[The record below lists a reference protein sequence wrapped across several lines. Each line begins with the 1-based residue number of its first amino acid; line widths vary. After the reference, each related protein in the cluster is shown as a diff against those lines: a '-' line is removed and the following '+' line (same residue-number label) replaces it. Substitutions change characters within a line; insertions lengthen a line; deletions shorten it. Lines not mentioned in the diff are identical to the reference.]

1 MLGGVDIEV
10 KLPQDLIDLIPQERI
25 TGDLLRGHGPRRG
38 NLEALLKYWR
48 PIMRK
53 PGGFRRCIV
62 ILANH
67 PELYPLQRIC
77 AWLHHETTGKW
88 PNEGN
93 HHGVRRGGGTTG
105 RVLRR
110 AIPGKRKRRRG
121 KSEAG
126 VEIASWRIYRRLGGM
141 ATRPIHGSQNAI
153 EYKAARFKQGCK
165 SVPMPGSFEWDEGYP
180 RYTEVETVQDLID
193 VKLFGGLRGGLVRSH
208 GRSGRMLQSMA
219 SFFVPGDMGKYRNP
233 GRSLLWG
240 ALTPGGGGIGGG
252 RGGGGGIGGGIGG
265 GLTPIAAARALRCP
279 SGYINGGR
287 FTDPKLANCG
297 GMVFDAPEEGP
308 GAVTAVD
315 REKMTRRLESAQAED
330 LPDIARE
337 IIINKPQGNPFAVI
351 RQAAIQPT
359 TRPNKKRRE
368 GSVKDV
374 LAFTSQKKNQ
384 TRLIRRDGAV
394 FEPTIGP
401 EELARIDH
409 DNLQEAVYVTSNIP
423 KGNLGGDEVRLLTRG
438 VKAIEYSFP
447 EGSVRLERT
456 KEMDAATAAKMR
468 VRWGG
473 LRRHA
478 IGSHDPTEAIMRLA
492 KEFQDSL
499 SVKAWFMEIPGAND
513 RIVVYSVTGE
523 RKIVARWVFVLY
535 LSLRAPRRPRGTV
548 KPFSMVPPRE
558 EEGGPTK
565 SEYWR
570 PERGPFVTVERKS
583 LALDSTM
590 WREQKN
596 VSSIRIN
603 TKWGFEKDDLIDFK
617 AAKFDKV
624 LEDPDLRIKLMG
636 GLRRRIRG
644 RGISGMA
651 RRMPKVVP
659 YNPNAR
665 DADIDGLVQEGTIW
679 ERPKGTRFANLA
691 AGARRA
697 KIGSYLV
704 NAQGE
709 RVDYTPGEHRQS
721 PLRKYPDHVSPASAI
736 QREKLRQRLAGR
748 SSEVGESAEGVID
761 RRDIR
766 ADSVADFTYHEM
778 LQERRRLKR
787 QRVLRRIRT
796 QPEYRERRAGR
807 LYDRAERGLV
817 RGYERGERADRRLLE
832 DERRRVEEEAAA
844 AQRTAARQARREM
857 SLRFRDENVE
867 LDAGV
872 ALEDELPSA
881 RERRERVGN
890 LIARQNRERAE
901 LDLESPSA
909 LRRLRG
915 ERVIR
920 RGERREERRTPVLN
934 LRSMSDEDLTK
945 ERSAIFRRHY
955 GDLKR
960 RGTYTGIADLPEE
973 LQDVERELRRRD
985 LPGPWQDD
993 QGERELRGPSSRDR
1007 ITAGMRRARARE
1019 RAARAEREK
1028 PEPFTLSRTGY
1039 GRGPKSPPKPWVIEE
1054 DKKRQQRDD
1063 RVADLVRGTGKR
1075 IRALLKKK
1083 SYKKTYEEEKKKV
1096 AEESGM
1102 PLERADG
1109 QMLLFSM
1116 PSGLIPEED
1125 SEIAEALQRE
1135 FLRRPTR
1142 SDERAGRSQLRE
1154 TLWPT
1159 FMGSEDDDAED
1170 LSESDIQR
1178 LREAGIRVSGSGA
1191 ITGTTNLAGGVPDPV
1206 GNVDLFDLI
1215 GNERLGRVLMHVFKD
1230 RVKKSEHAKA
1240 AFANWVREVEEARGE
1255 LEYNGIA
1262 DPEKDLDLVADAA
1275 LERVIRGLPNAFLST
1290 PDTAEGARVLK
1301 EVQKRLSAEGL
1312 WDYGMVPERIRE
1324 AGSLGEL
1331 IAVLEKNL
1339 HYSTNPAEI
1348 LVRLKHLESIFD
1360 GADRALLM
1368 MPADL
1373 VADLARGDWV
1383 DEDTDHTR
1391 EEFLSSR
1398 LFQLGIVIQREH
1410 VVNARRA
1417 ISDLTTRLER
1427 GIEAKEGAE
1436 AVPEV
1441 RFLPREMGFARHIRR
1456 STGAWVSRAL
1466 EARTGRGAVRRQEE
1480 MDRWG
1485 FRDYGVDME
1494 GALAHLAATGEL
1506 PDGVEE
1512 RITEMIE
1519 DAFLLGRVIVA
1530 PHDKKLRFVIL
1541 ADGVDPTG
1549 VDFRNID
1556 PKDAAEVVV
1565 TPHLNYGQP
1574 QIDVSIRG
1582 VIYSE
1587 HVGALT
1593 RQDKVLVGGWAW
1605 QETGDIDRDVSWRRS
1620 SDDSGVVGSAD
1631 FLSLG
1636 LDDGADIEVRGKGF
1650 ASVINTHAHMALKA
1664 AGVRRIDTNASH
1676 DGRVVWG
1683 RMGYRDHFAERRMIE
1698 SLESELAH
1706 YRGGTGTGVPGIPS
1720 DWTGG
1725 LILHD
1730 RMAGEIEELIEAY
1743 HNRFVGDRGGLVSL
1757 MMAHAILGRGEDGNS
1772 QRHPWEDESEA
1783 DGSQSK
1789 YFTWWMRNAPV
1800 GSAYLLL
1807 DGEYG
1812 ELLSEAIGED
1822 RDIGLVDP
1830 PLMGAPGDRARST
1843 RKTEALVE
1851 QAVALRRSGLSYPA
1865 IGEMLGINAGTAHRW
1880 IGDSGAEDLPTGYA
1894 VHASRKPTAD
1904 LVEQAVALRRSGLS
1918 WDEIGETLGV
1928 SGKATRRWIKKF
1940 SGAED
1945 LEDLLSSRSHILT
1958 VFTPEVEEEIRFFH
1972 GEGFHPEQIAEAL
1985 DIKFFSLRSWL
1996 FGQGLLKSPAEAFA
2010 DGLAALSQFTKRE
2023 GHSRPLMT
2031 HVEDDYLLGTWIGNV
2046 RSKYWRQRELDG
2058 LRRRRGTEEEQEGDV
2073 QRIADWEQKVLFS
2086 GRLSDSEIAELEA
2099 LPGWRWTMT
2108 KEDMRADYA
2117 RGIRGSVNN
2126 SRRLYSD
2133 FVPHEAEAPHRYRG
2147 EPGDPPLTGAPGDG
2161 EDPDRF
2167 EGDEVLN
2174 DVRRQWQEYLRTI
2187 SGDAKQ
2193 QLGMLRAM
2201 EVDLLGDPNNPD
2213 DPWDMGDEGPPAWW
2227 VDGLPP
2233 PEPPR
2238 VVQGYRD
2245 RLEDLETLLD
2255 SWETPPKEALG
2266 MIQLLRAAL
2275 DDHDR
2280 RYAEKEGVEQTRE
2293 GVRFRADET
2302 SPQRDWNQAA
2312 RVGGPMYEVDL
2323 KRAVTEMTWQEIEQS
2338 MNAYIVLDE
2347 ARDETDSRYRLSEEV
2362 PEWTP
2367 EEVAYREELKA
2378 EFAKREAHPD
2388 FAYGTGPNGSRTE
2401 EDYRREEEYEHE
2413 KDVGK
2418 TRGRW
2423 EYREGRRNE
2432 FRAMSDEELEKEY
2445 ERILA
2450 DNDEVVEAGEYEYGE
2465 RYDVRPPMAVW
2476 KDGVRMED
2484 RKGGMTGFHAD
2495 DLTDLETVM
2504 EERSFG
2510 TKPFVLRTATPREK
2524 DAKMKE
2530 NRAEMRRLIGQPD
2543 SKYPL
2548 VDDVHQAHRDT
2559 GEPFGGMSIEDEMTV
2574 RRLDDEYDEIN
2585 MSFPSD
2591 YDGDVDPDTLK
2602 EVVGKLT
2609 GDGDGGA
2616 QVVDPSE
2623 FMPPSSPSEDAE
2635 RTVHIYE
2642 QALRRYQT
2650 MNDEDLTIERDGLW
2664 RKAMRWREA
2673 GHEPKMSDQLKLAAA
2688 TNEMESRGESLGDE
2702 VEDFLKDME
2711 EDA

>member
-141 ATRPIHGSQNAI
+141 ATRPIHGSQNTI

-165 SVPMPGSFEWDEGYP
+165 SVPMPGSFEWDEKYP
-180 RYTEVETVQDLID
+180 RYAEVETVQDLID

-208 GRSGRMLQSMA
+208 GRSGRFLQSLA
-219 SFFVPGDMGKYRNP
+219 SFFIPGDMGKYRSP

-240 ALTPGGGGIGGG
+240 ALTPGGGGMGGG
-252 RGGGGGIGGGIGG
+252 MGVGGGGIGGGGIGG

-287 FTDPKLANCG
+287 FTDPKLSNCG
-297 GMVFDAPEEGP
+297 GMVFDAPVEGP
-308 GAVTAVD
+308 GAVTDVD

-330 LPDIARE
+330 LPDIARD

-351 RQAAIQPT
+351 REAAIQPT

-374 LAFTSQKKNQ
+374 LAYTSQKKNQ
-384 TRLIRRDGAV
+384 TRLVRRDGAV

-423 KGNLGGDEVRLLTRG
+423 KKGSGLGGDEVRLLTRG

-456 KEMDAATAAKMR
+456 KELSAATAAKMR
-468 VRWGG
+468 IRWGG

-478 IGSHDPTEAIMRLA
+478 IGSHDPTEAIMRLV

-583 LALDSTM
+583 LALDPVL
-590 WREQKN
+590 WKEQKN

-603 TKWGFEKDDLIDFK
+603 TKWGFEKEDLIDFK

-624 LEDPDLRIKLMG
+624 LEDPDLRVKLIG
-636 GLRRRIRG
+636 GLRRRMRG
-644 RGISGMA
+644 RSISGMA
-651 RRMPKVVP
+651 RRLPKVVP

-697 KIGSYLV
+697 MIGSYLV
-704 NAQGE
+704 DAQGE
-709 RVDYTPGEHRQS
+709 RVDYTPGEHDQS
-721 PLRKYPDHVSPASAI
+721 PLRKYPERVSPAGAI
-736 QREKLRQRLAGR
+736 RREKLRERLGGQFSAGV
-748 SSEVGESAEGVID
+748 EGAEDVIE
-761 RRDIR
+761 RRDVR
-766 ADSVADFTYHEM
+766 EESVADFTYNEM

-787 QRVLRRIRT
+787 QRALRRVRT
-796 QPEYRERRAGR
+796 QPVYRERRAGR
-807 LYDRAERGLV
+807 LYDRAERGYE
-817 RGYERGERADRRLLE
+817 RGAERGER
-832 DERRRVEEEAAA
+832 DERRRVEEAAAA

-881 RERRERVGN
+881 RERRKRVGN

-901 LDLESPSA
+901 LNLESPSA
-909 LRRLRG
+909 LRRQRG

-934 LRSMSDEDLTK
+934 LRSMSDEDLVK

-955 GDLKR
+955 DDMKR
-960 RGTYTGIADLPEE
+960 RGTYTGIADLPDE
-973 LQDVERELRRRD
+973 LEDVERELKRRD

-993 QGERELRGPSSRDR
+993 QGERELRGPSRRDR
-1007 ITAGMRRARARE
+1007 ITAGVGRARRREMAARTERE
-1019 RAARAEREK
+1019 RPGPFVAR
-1028 PEPFTLSRTGY
+1028 STGY
-1039 GRGPKSPPKPWVIEE
+1039 GRGPKPPLKPWMIEE
-1054 DKKRQQRDD
+1054 DRKRQQRDD
-1063 RVADLVRGTGKR
+1063 RIANLVREAGKR
-1075 IRALLKKK
+1075 IRAQLEKK
-1083 SYKKTYEEEKKKV
+1083 SFKKTYDEEKKKV
-1096 AEESGM
+1096 AEERGI

-1116 PSGLIPEED
+1116 PNGLIPDDDETVEILPRD
-1125 SEIAEALQRE
+1125 FLSGPLTSSES
-1135 FLRRPTR
+1135 T
-1142 SDERAGRSQLRE
+1142 GRSRLRE
-1154 TLWPT
+1154 ILRPM
-1159 FMGSEDDDAED
+1159 FLGDDADDDAND
-1170 LSESDIQR
+1170 LSEAAITR
-1178 LREAGIRVSGSGA
+1178 LREAGVRVSSRGG
-1191 ITGTTNLAGGVPDPV
+1191 ITGTTDLTAGIPDPV
-1206 GNVDLFDLI
+1206 GDVDLFDLI
-1215 GNERLGRVLMHVFKD
+1215 GDERLGRVLMHNFYE
-1230 RVKKSEHAKA
+1230 RVKRSDQSEA
-1240 AFANWVREVEEARGE
+1240 AFTNWLRAVDEARKE
-1255 LEYNGIA
+1255 LEYGGIA
-1262 DPEKDLDLVADAA
+1262 DPEKDLSIAADEM

-1290 PDTAEGARVLK
+1290 PDSAEGARVLK
-1301 EVQKRLSAEGL
+1301 EVQERLSVPGL

-1324 AGSLGEL
+1324 AKSLREL
-1331 IAVLEKNL
+1331 LAVLEKNL
-1339 HYSTNPAEI
+1339 HYSKDPAAM
-1348 LVRLKHLESIFD
+1348 LARLKHIGSVFD
-1360 GADRALLM
+1360 DADRTLSF
-1368 MPADL
+1368 MPADF

-1383 DEDTDHTR
+1383 DEDTAHTR
-1391 EEFLSSR
+1391 AEFLKSR
-1398 LFQLGIVIQREH
+1398 LFQLGIAVQRGH
-1410 VVNARRA
+1410 VADARKA

-1427 GIEAKEGAE
+1427 SIEGRKGAE
-1436 AVPEV
+1436 DVPEV
-1441 RFLPREMGFARHIRR
+1441 SFLPRERGFANLVRMQ
-1456 STGAWVSRAL
+1456 TGTWVSRAL
-1466 EARTGRGAVRRQEE
+1466 KARTGRASVRRQEE

-1485 FRDYGVDME
+1485 WRDYGVDME
-1494 GALAHLAATGEL
+1494 GALAYMLNEVWDEEVQDWVASTGEL

-1512 RITEMIE
+1512 RIIEMIR
-1519 DAFLLGRVIVA
+1519 DAFLLGRVITA
-1530 PHDKKLRFVIL
+1530 PHDEKLRFVIL
-1541 ADGVDPTG
+1541 ADGVDPTD

-1565 TPHLNYGQP
+1565 KAHLNYGQP
-1574 QIDVSIRG
+1574 QIEVSIRG
-1582 VIYSE
+1582 VIYST
-1587 HVGALT
+1587 HVGALA
-1593 RQDKVLVGGWAW
+1593 RRNNVLIGGWPW
-1605 QETGDIDRDVSWRRS
+1605 QETGNLDRDVIWRRNG
-1620 SDDSGVVGSAD
+1620 DGSGVVGTAD

-1636 LDDGADIEVRGKGF
+1636 LDDGDNIEVRGKGF

-1664 AGVRRIDTNASH
+1664 AGVSQINTNASQ

-1683 RMGYRDHFAERRMIE
+1683 RMGYRDHNAERLMVAA
-1698 SLESELAH
+1698 LESELAD
-1706 YRGGTGTGVPGIPS
+1706 YRSGTGS
-1720 DWTGG
+1720 G

-1730 RMAGEIEELIEAY
+1730 RMADEIEELIEAY
-1743 HNRFVGDRGGLVSL
+1743 HNMFVGDLGGSVSL
-1757 MMAHAILGRGEDGNS
+1757 MMAHAILGRDEDGNS

-1800 GSAYLLL
+1800 NAAYLPL

-1822 RDIGLVDP
+1822 RDVGLV
-1830 PLMGAPGDRARST
+1830 
-1843 RKTEALVE
+1843 
-1851 QAVALRRSGLSYPA
+1851 
-1865 IGEMLGINAGTAHRW
+1865 
-1880 IGDSGAEDLPTGYA
+1880 
-1894 VHASRKPTAD
+1894 
-1904 LVEQAVALRRSGLS
+1904 
-1918 WDEIGETLGV
+1918 
-1928 SGKATRRWIKKF
+1928 
-1940 SGAED
+1940 
-1945 LEDLLSSRSHILT
+1945 
-1958 VFTPEVEEEIRFFH
+1958 
-1972 GEGFHPEQIAEAL
+1972 
-1985 DIKFFSLRSWL
+1985 
-1996 FGQGLLKSPAEAFA
+1996 
-2010 DGLAALSQFTKRE
+2010 
-2023 GHSRPLMT
+2023 
-2031 HVEDDYLLGTWIGNV
+2031 
-2046 RSKYWRQRELDG
+2046 
-2058 LRRRRGTEEEQEGDV
+2058 
-2073 QRIADWEQKVLFS
+2073 
-2086 GRLSDSEIAELEA
+2086 
-2099 LPGWRWTMT
+2099 
-2108 KEDMRADYA
+2108 
-2117 RGIRGSVNN
+2117 
-2126 SRRLYSD
+2126 
-2133 FVPHEAEAPHRYRG
+2133 
-2147 EPGDPPLTGAPGDG
+2147 DPPLTGAPGDG
-2161 EDPDRF
+2161 EDPERF

-2174 DVRRQWQEYLRTI
+2174 DVRRRWQEYLRTM

-2213 DPWDMGDEGPPAWW
+2213 DPWGMWEDGGDGPPAFW

-2245 RLEDLETLLD
+2245 RLEDLETLLN

-2280 RYAEKEGVEQTRE
+2280 RHAAKEGVEMTPE

-2432 FRAMSDEELEKEY
+2432 FRAMSDEEMEQEY

-2504 EERSFG
+2504 AERASG
-2510 TKPFVLRTATPREK
+2510 VKPFVLRTASPREK
-2524 DAKMKE
+2524 YAKMEE
-2530 NRAEMRRLIGQPD
+2530 NSAEIRRLIGQPD
-2543 SKYPL
+2543 SKYP
-2548 VDDVHQAHRDT
+2548 DIEDMHHTHRDT
-2559 GEPFGGMSIEDEMTV
+2559 GKPFDGVSIDDEMTV
-2574 RRLDDEYDEIN
+2574 RRLEDENEEIN
-2585 MSFPSD
+2585 DSFPD
-2591 YDGDVDPDTLK
+2591 DHEGDVDPDTLK
-2602 EVVGKLT
+2602 EVIGKLT
-2609 GDGDGGA
+2609 GDGGA

-2635 RTVHIYE
+2635 RTAHIYE

-2650 MNDEDLTIERDGLW
+2650 MNDEDLAIERDGLW
-2664 RKAMRWREA
+2664 RKTMRWREA
-2673 GHEPKMSDQLKLAAA
+2673 GHDPKMSDQLKLSAA

-2702 VEDFLKDME
+2702 AEEFLKEGAADEPKKAPDRVIRSGEKPWQPNYVPPDGEPVVVDYPDAGATLSYPPGYHRNAYSNRGKDGIKRTVLDLADYNGDPIDVHIREGTGPKTSGRPVAVHRSGDQPPLGDVTRVIVRGEDGLYRQYIFDGFGTPVEGRKQVTYRLSTPTTETSATVDPATGQTRTSVGLTSEPPGPWNSVDEVRAAIEGEELPISQSRGWPAGRWFMVE
-2711 EDA
+2711 GGLEDA